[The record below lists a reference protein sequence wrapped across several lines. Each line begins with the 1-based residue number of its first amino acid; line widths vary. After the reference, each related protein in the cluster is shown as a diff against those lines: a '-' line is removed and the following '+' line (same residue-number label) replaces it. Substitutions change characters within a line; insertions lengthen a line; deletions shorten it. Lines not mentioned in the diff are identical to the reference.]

1 MTRARRAA
9 GATLAGI
16 VLLGLAGCGDD
27 GQDQAD
33 QASPSAG
40 PSPTTESSATA
51 SAATSAAPTG
61 DPPPDG
67 KPFGPACGRFDSPS
81 GRPVDQIAEMPT
93 SLFVLGQDELRD
105 AFGKMMQVGLGQKK
119 DVTFFL
125 PTNKAINAVPFDVRG
140 EIVTDPDK
148 ARSYFGHHVV
158 EGRLEPSQL
167 AGEHPTLNDDVLTVT
182 LTGQDFGVGL
192 QGAQILCG
200 NIETV
205 GARIYVVD
213 QAIIS

>member
-27 GQDQAD
+27 DKGEAD
-33 QASPSAG
+33 QAAAG
-40 PSPTTESSATA
+40 PSPTTGSSATV
-51 SAATSAAPTG
+51 SATTSAAPAG

>member
-27 GQDQAD
+27 DQGQAD
-33 QASPSAG
+33 QAASSAG
-40 PSPTTESSATA
+40 PGPTTESSASA
-51 SAATSAAPTG
+51 SATTSAAPAG

>member
-1 MTRARRAA
+1 MTRARRTA
-9 GATLAGI
+9 GVTLAVT
-16 VLLGLAGCGDD
+16 VLLGLAGCADD
-27 GQDQAD
+27 GEDEAD
-33 QASPSAG
+33 RAPTSTS
-40 PSPTTESSATA
+40 PSPTTE
-51 SAATSAAPTG
+51 TSAAPTG

-93 SLFVLGQDELRD
+93 SLFVLGQAELRD

-140 EIVTDPDK
+140 EIVTNPDK

-192 QGAQILCG
+192 QGAHILCG

>member
-1 MTRARRAA
+1 MTRARRTT
-9 GATLAGI
+9 ATALALA
-16 VLLGLAGCGDD
+16 LLPGLAACGGD
-27 GQDQAD
+27 GEPAGS
-33 QASPSAG
+33 AAPSAL
-40 PSPTTESSATA
+40 PAPTDASSAT
-51 SAATSAAPTG
+51 TSAGGSTTPIG

-93 SLFVLGQDELRD
+93 NLFVLGQAELRD
-105 AFGKMMQVGLGQKK
+105 AYGKMMQVGLGQRK

-125 PTNKAINAVPFDVRG
+125 PTNKAINAVPLDVRG
-140 EIVTDPDK
+140 EIVTNPDK

-158 EGRLEPSQL
+158 KGRLEPSQL
-167 AGEHPTLNDDVLTVT
+167 AGEHQTLNDDVLTVT
-182 LTGQDFGVGL
+182 LDGQDFGVGL
-192 QGAQILCG
+192 QGAHILCG

-205 GARIYVVD
+205 QARIYVVD